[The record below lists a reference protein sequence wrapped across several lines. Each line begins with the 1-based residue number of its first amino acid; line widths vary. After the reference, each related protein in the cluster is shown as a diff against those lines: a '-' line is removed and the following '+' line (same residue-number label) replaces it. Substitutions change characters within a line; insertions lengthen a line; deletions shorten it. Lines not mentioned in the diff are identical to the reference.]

1 MVRGKK
7 YLKNHPI
14 REPEENLVCLVIFNT
29 GNMNLRKARDE
40 LSKILSNEANN
51 SIMALKVISHKQRL
65 PRIDMWVKSELGNTL
80 KRTIKEKTKRRTP
93 YMLKLLREQGLIT
106 LLAWGV
112 VLSR

>member
-51 SIMALKVISHKQRL
+51 SIMALKVIGHKQRL
-65 PRIDMWVKSELGNTL
+65 PRIDMWVKSELRNTL
-80 KRTIKEKTKRRTP
+80 KRTIKKKTKRRTP